1 MPNHVPVPTRAR
13 RRRVP
18 VARAPRPVRLEVWL
32 LEDRVVPASGSI
44 PTDALS
50 LPAGAL
56 GLPFIALAT
65 QGDAPPVVRFNDPLT
80 GVRQFPFVPFDPAF
94 LGGVEPAVGDVTGDG
109 VPDLVVGA
117 GPASRWRP
125 RT

>member
-80 GVRQFPFVPFDPAF
+80 GVRQFPFDPAF